1 MKKATVTA
9 AAQET
14 QVKANLMGETSKS
27 KSFETSSFD
36 LNWSNEMP
44 VDPRVVYENEK
55 PLFELL
61 ALLSAIN
68 ILAQHRDLTLYEQVH
83 VWRPFDV

>member
-1 MKKATVTA
+1 MKKATVPA

-14 QVKANLMGETSKS
+14 QVKANLMGDTSKS

-44 VDPRVVYENEK
+44 VDPRVVYDKEK

-68 ILAQHRDLTLYEQVH
+68 VLAQQRDLTLYEQAH

>member
-1 MKKATVTA
+1 MKKATVPA

-14 QVKANLMGETSKS
+14 HVKANLMGDTSKS

-44 VDPRVVYENEK
+44 EDPRVVYENEK

-68 ILAQHRDLTLYEQVH
+68 ILAQQRDLTLCEQAH
-83 VWRPFDV
+83 IWRPFDV